1 MIGSSQSE
9 ATLDFDVGSAHAP
22 IEIDT
27 AA

>member
-1 MIGSSQSE
+1 MIGSSQFD